1 MDIRANAR
9 SVIES
14 SAMTTIAERG
24 EFPHVLLVED
34 NQGDAT
40 LIKLAFKRAGLPGK
54 ITIAETGEIGL
65 DILRG
70 EGEHGRGRHPD
81 IVLLDLNL
89 PKMHGLAFLKLVKGD
104 PQTAPIPVV
113 ILSSSS
119 AEAEVIAGYACQA
132 SGFITKP
139 FCLDDYE
146 EVVSGIGAYWFKL
159 VQTPATH
166 DMSDNISPARAG
178 ISSR

>member
-1 MDIRANAR
+1 
-9 SVIES
+9 
-14 SAMTTIAERG
+14 MTTIAERG
-24 EFPHVLLVED
+24 KFPHVLVVED

-40 LIKLAFKRAGLPGK
+40 LLKLAFKRTGLPGK

-65 DILRG
+65 GILRG
-70 EGEHGRGRHPD
+70 DGEHSQNHPD

-89 PKMHGLAFLKLVKGD
+89 PKMHGMVFLKLVKTD
-104 PQTAPIPVV
+104 PRTAAIPVI

-119 AEAEVIAGYACQA
+119 AEAEVAAGYAGQA

-146 EVVSGIGAYWFKL
+146 DVVSGIGAYWFKL
-159 VQTPATH
+159 VQTPAMH
-166 DMSDNISPARAG
+166 DGSDDVSPARAG
-178 ISSR
+178 MSTH

>member
-1 MDIRANAR
+1 
-9 SVIES
+9 
-14 SAMTTIAERG
+14 MTTITERG

-40 LIKLAFKRAGLPGK
+40 LVKLAFKRAGIPGK

-65 DILRG
+65 AILRG
-70 EGEHGRGRHPD
+70 EVEHGQGRQPD

-89 PKMHGLAFLKLVKGD
+89 PKMHGLALLKLAKSD
-104 PQTAPIPVV
+104 LRTAHIPVI

-119 AEAEVIAGYACQA
+119 AETEVAAGYAGQA

-159 VQTPATH
+159 VQTPAMHGGGDDVSHLRT
-166 DMSDNISPARAG
+166 G
-178 ISSR
+178 TSSH